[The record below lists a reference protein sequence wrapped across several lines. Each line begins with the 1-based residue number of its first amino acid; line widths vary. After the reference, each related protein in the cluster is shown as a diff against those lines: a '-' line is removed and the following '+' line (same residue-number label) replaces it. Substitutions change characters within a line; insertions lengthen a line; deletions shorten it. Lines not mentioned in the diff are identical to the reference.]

1 MEDKRTRQPILL
13 DIGKMAKTPEEPFL
27 PLWLFQH
34 DDLINAIDSSSI
46 IKKENLINILNHI
59 HFMGDYVYVLLRHP
73 SYDEAILVKAI
84 PETIDTDVL
93 TCLWD
98 KNYTT
103 LCLENF
109 QFSYVIV
116 MAQQAIML
124 LPAKLNR
131 IDSAGLRVFLP
142 EEGYVVSKRATNR
155 FPCKDVTAELTQS
168 GFLAK
173 GSLIDF
179 STQSFRIKVSPE
191 LPSSYHEFNPDDPVT
206 IRLTSNGKMLFSGNC
221 RCLRQT
227 QEIHDLEIVLTPL
240 AEQIKRFQTRKVRHP
255 RNRISPPPMAVFEH
269 PFVRRKFQREI
280 FDISITGFSIY
291 DDAVDGILL
300 PGMIIH
306 GMSIIYAGELKM
318 RCTAQVIYRKK
329 QEENKLFCCG
339 LAILD
344 MDVHSYSRLNR
355 ILALN
360 MDHHSYIST
369 EVDMDALWEFFF
381 DTGFI
386 YPKKYKLLQER
397 REDFKNIYRKLYQE
411 NPEIAMHITYEENG
425 RIYGHMSMIRA
436 YECAWMIHHH
446 AARPMHNRLP
456 GFQILKHMML
466 FVYGMYHLPSAKMD
480 YVLCYFRPENKF
492 PDRVFGGFARE
503 MKDPRICSLD
513 LFSYVTYPVAP
524 PQSQLPRGWSLH
536 ETTNSELW
544 QLEQF
549 LKHSSGSSLFDVL
562 NLRRKNH
569 TDDSLERVSLRL
581 GFTRKCLV
589 YSLVNNSCLKAVLVV
604 NQSDVGVN
612 LSELLN
618 CIKAILVD
626 SKNLPWGVVSS
637 AIAQLT
643 GLYQSES
650 IPLLIYPST
659 YSDAEKISIEK
670 KYQLWILNMRNFTPN
685 KFMEYVQQR
694 FRMRYE

>member
-1 MEDKRTRQPILL
+1 MEDKKTRQPILI
-13 DIGKMAKTPEEPFL
+13 DIGKIRKTPEEPFL

-34 DDLINAIDSSSI
+34 DDLINAIDSGSR
-46 IKKENLINILNHI
+46 IKKENLINTLNRI
-59 HFMGDYVYVLLRHP
+59 HFMGDSICALLRHP
-73 SYDEAILVKAI
+73 RYDEAILVKAM
-84 PETIDTDVL
+84 PETIEGDEL
-93 TCLWD
+93 TCSWD
-98 KNYTT
+98 KSHASFG
-103 LCLENF
+103 LENF
-109 QFSYVIV
+109 QFSYLIV
-116 MAQQAIML
+116 MGQQSIIL
-124 LPAKLNR
+124 LPAKLLH
-131 IDSAGLRVFLP
+131 IDSAGLRVLLP
-142 EEGYVVSKRATNR
+142 EESYVISKRETNR
-155 FPCKDVTAELTQS
+155 FPCQDVTAELTQS
-168 GFLAK
+168 GFLAR

-179 STQSFRIKVSPE
+179 SPQSFRIKVSPE
-191 LPSSYHEFNPDDPVT
+191 LPSSYHEFNPDATST

-221 RCLRQT
+221 RWLRQT
-227 QEIHDLEIVLTPL
+227 HEIHDLEIVFTPVS
-240 AEQIKRFQTRKVRHP
+240 EQIKRFQTRTVRHP
-255 RNRISPPPMAVFEH
+255 RSRIFPPPMAVFEH
-269 PFVRRKFQREI
+269 PFFKRKFQREI
-280 FDISITGFSIY
+280 NDISITGFSVY

-306 GMSIIYAGELKM
+306 GMLIIYAGELKM

-329 QEENKLFCCG
+329 QEENKACCG

-344 MDVHSYSRLNR
+344 MDVHSYSRMNR

-386 YPKKYKLLQER
+386 YPKKYKLLQDR

-436 YECAWMIHHH
+436 YERAWMIQHH
-446 AARPMHNRLP
+446 AARPMHNKLP

-466 FVYGMYHLPSAKMD
+466 FVYGMYHLPSANMD
-480 YVLCYFRPENKF
+480 YVMCFFRPENKF

-513 LFSYVTYPVAP
+513 LFSYVTFPVGT

-536 ETTNSELW
+536 ESTNSELW

-562 NLRRKNH
+562 NLGRKH
-569 TDDSLERVSLRL
+569 PTDDPLEKVSQRL
-581 GFTRKCLV
+581 GFTRKWEV
-589 YSLVNNSCLKAVLVV
+589 YSITNGDYLKAVLIV
-604 NQSDVGVN
+604 NRSDVGVN

-618 CIKAILVD
+618 GIKVLVID
-626 SKNLPWGVVSS
+626 TEGLPWEVLSA

-643 GLYQSES
+643 GVYHSDS
-650 IPLLIYPST
+650 IPLLIYPSA
-659 YSDAEKISIEK
+659 YSDVEKIPSEK
-670 KYQLWILNMRNFTPN
+670 RYQLWILNMHHFIPN
-685 KFMEYVQQR
+685 KFMEYVQR
-694 FRMRYE
+694 HFRMRYE